1 MMHTHAASHAH
12 TGVQTAVF
20 VLSSAYN
27 VLPSVCDFHKPITSA
42 LSLPAPSCAWI
53 EVPDT
58 SGGQSAPTDTVY
70 FFSQEECTGYCDAM
84 PACVVAVFNSPVC
97 RIFSYDVTPVDDV
110 GWTYLKKYCTPAGA
124 FCFLFGLCR

>member
-12 TGVQTAVF
+12 TKECKLLCSFYHHLTMSF
-20 VLSSAYN
+20 FL
-27 VLPSVCDFHKPITSA
+27 CDFHKPITSV

-53 EVPDT
+53 QVPDT

-124 FCFLFGLCR
+124 FCFLFGSC